1 MIGKFPKPP
10 SIMMNTDIEIIQEID
25 GEDGVTEVLVY
36 KGKCYYEEAIRRVL
50 DENRQVVE
58 LSGLAIVYT
67 NLVFNK
73 AFIRIDGK
81 TRTIYRTSRPRNP
94 DGSVYSTEMELI

>member
-1 MIGKFPKPP
+1 
-10 SIMMNTDIEIIQEID
+10 MMNTDIEIIQEID
-25 GEDGVTEVLVY
+25 GEDGVTENLVY
-36 KGKCYYEEAIRRVL
+36 KGNCYYEESIRRVL
-50 DENRQVVE
+50 DENRQVIE
-58 LSGLAIVYT
+58 LSGIAIVYT

>member
-1 MIGKFPKPP
+1 MIDKFPKPP

-25 GEDGVTEVLVY
+25 GEDGVTETLVY
-36 KGKCYYEEAIRRVL
+36 RGKCYYEEAIRRVL
-50 DENRQVVE
+50 DENRQVIE

>member
-1 MIGKFPKPP
+1 MIDKFPKPP

-25 GEDGVTEVLVY
+25 GEDGVPEALVY

-50 DENRQVVE
+50 DENRQVIE

>member
-1 MIGKFPKPP
+1 MIDKFPKPP
-10 SIMMNTDIEIIQEID
+10 SIMMNTNIEIIQEID
-25 GEDGVTEVLVY
+25 GEDGVTEDLVY

-50 DENRQVVE
+50 DENRQVIE

>member
-10 SIMMNTDIEIIQEID
+10 SIMMSTDIEIIQEID
-25 GEDGVTEVLVY
+25 GEDGVTEDLVY
-36 KGKCYYEEAIRRVL
+36 KGKCYYEESIRRVL
-50 DENRQVVE
+50 DENRQIIE
-58 LSGLAIVYT
+58 LSGIAIVYT

-73 AFIRIDGK
+73 AFTRIDGK

>member
-1 MIGKFPKPP
+1 MIDKFPKPP

-25 GEDGVTEVLVY
+25 GEDGVTEALVY

-50 DENRQVVE
+50 DENRQVIE

-73 AFIRIDGK
+73 AFIRIE
-81 TRTIYRTSRPRNP
+81 RP
-94 DGSVYSTEMELI
+94 GLLTEHLDQEILMALFIQLKWS

>member
-1 MIGKFPKPP
+1 MIDKFPKPP

-25 GEDGVTEVLVY
+25 GEDGATEVLVY
-36 KGKCYYEEAIRRVL
+36 RGKCYYEEAIRRVL
-50 DENRQVVE
+50 DENRQVIE

-73 AFIRIDGK
+73 AFIKIDGK

>member
-25 GEDGVTEVLVY
+25 GEDGVTEALVY

-50 DENRQVVE
+50 DENRQVIE

-73 AFIRIDGK
+73 AFIKIDGK

>member
-25 GEDGVTEVLVY
+25 GEDGVTEDLVY
-36 KGKCYYEEAIRRVL
+36 KGKCYYEESIRRVL
-50 DENRQVVE
+50 DENRQVIE
-58 LSGLAIVYT
+58 LSGIAIVYT

-94 DGSVYSTEMELI
+94 DGSVYSIEMELI